1 MPMITAM
8 TMQRYARIGGLI
20 YLAIICL
27 GLFGEVFVRSSL
39 IVSGDASATAGNIVG
54 SQALWRAGIAG
65 DLLMH
70 VLDVPLIVILYFLLK
85 PVSHSLA
92 MLSALL
98 NVVQT
103 CILATN
109 KLTLVGALVLLGPS
123 TLANGLVPQ
132 EAHALAYFAIKLHGY
147 GFGVGLIFFGFSSMV
162 RGYLIAKSGLLPW
175 LLGVLLGIAG
185 ICYVV
190 NSAALLLHPPLAS
203 ALFPAI
209 LLPAFIGELA
219 LALWLL
225 AKGVDASAWQR
236 LTSANDS
243 GIKSDA

>member
-1 MPMITAM
+1 MPPPHH
-8 TMQRYARIGGLI
+8 ARIAGLI

-27 GLFGEVFVRSSL
+27 GLFGEVFVRGSL
-39 IVSGDASATAGNIVG
+39 IVSGDASATASSIAG
-54 SQALWRAGIAG
+54 SQLLWRAGIAG
-65 DLLMH
+65 DLLMQ
-70 VLDVPLIVILYFLLK
+70 VLDVPLIVILYLMLK

-109 KLTLVGALVLLGPS
+109 KLALVSALVLLQPS
-123 TLANGLVPQ
+123 AVASGLVLQ
-132 EAHALAYFAIKLHGY
+132 HAQALAYFAIKIHGY
-147 GFGVGLIFFGFSSMV
+147 GFAVGLIFFGFACLV
-162 RGYLIAKSGLLPW
+162 RGYLIVKSGLLPR
-175 LLGVLLGIAG
+175 LLGILLGIAG
-185 ICYVV
+185 VSYLV
-190 NSAALLLHPPLAS
+190 NSTALLLHPALAS

-219 LALWLL
+219 LSLWLL

-236 LTSANDS
+236 LTSVNPS
-243 GIKSDA
+243 GTKSDA